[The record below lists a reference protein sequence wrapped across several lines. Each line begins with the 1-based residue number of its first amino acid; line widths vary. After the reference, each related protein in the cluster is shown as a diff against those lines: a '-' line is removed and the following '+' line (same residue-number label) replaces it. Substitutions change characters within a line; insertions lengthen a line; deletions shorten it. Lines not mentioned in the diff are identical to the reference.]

1 MATASRIGR
10 PKEVKTTTIVNEQRV
25 LLDLSIWEAET
36 LLAIFQHI
44 GGHPDFTRRV
54 ACAAMNTAICGAGVT
69 CPESAKAHSV
79 PDSTQR
85 IGYRWVD
92 PTCLEGNIYFKDEAG
107 AIAPSTYE
115 PVSVA
120 KADNLLSNPMPAG
133 GGSSIGQTPDRGF
146 AGQAYN
152 KQGQ

>member
-44 GGHPDFTRRV
+44 GGHSDFTRRG
-54 ACAAMNTAICGAGVT
+54 ACDAMNTAICGAGVT

-115 PVSVA
+115 PYPDSLHFTPHA
-120 KADNLLSNPMPAG
+120 
-133 GGSSIGQTPDRGF
+133 GGSSIDPTTSKNRRC
-146 AGQAYN
+146 AVQAYN